1 MLQVSQLFIYP
12 VKSLG
17 GIALEKAD
25 ITDRGFKYDR
35 RWMLID
41 DENRFLTQR
50 EHTVMALFKLQL
62 STEGILV
69 HFKDD
74 AFTIPFEPL
83 TTIAEQVTV
92 WDDTCPA
99 TIVSPA
105 ANQWFSERMGF
116 RVRLVYMPDNS
127 HRKVETAYAKQDE
140 IVSFADGYPF
150 LIIGQSSL
158 DELNGRLE
166 TPVPMD
172 RFRPNIVF
180 TGGTPFQ
187 EDEMH
192 HFQIGDINFFG
203 VKPCGRCVMT
213 TVDQQTAT
221 KGQEPLRTLARYR
234 THNKKVLFGQN
245 LLHNGQ
251 GAIHTGDILQL
262 LR

>member
-41 DENRFLTQR
+41 DQNRFLTQR

-69 HFKDD
+69 RFKED

-83 TTIAEQVTV
+83 TTITEQVTV
-92 WDDTCPA
+92 WEDTCPA

-116 RVRLVYMPDNS
+116 PVQLVYMPENS
-127 HRKVETAYAKQDE
+127 HRKVETAYARNEE

-158 DELNGRLE
+158 DELNDRLE
-166 TPVPMD
+166 TPVPMN
-172 RFRPNIVF
+172 RFGP
-180 TGGTPFQ
+180 
-187 EDEMH
+187 
-192 HFQIGDINFFG
+192 
-203 VKPCGRCVMT
+203 
-213 TVDQQTAT
+213 
-221 KGQEPLRTLARYR
+221 TLYLPA
-234 THNKKVLFGQN
+234 
-245 LLHNGQ
+245 
-251 GAIHTGDILQL
+251 AIPSRKMKCIISRSGMSTSLALNPADVV
-262 LR
+262 